1 MVSAF
6 TKKVKEMGRFIFAV
20 ALLALGFATG
30 FLTAQSSVFDRP
42 SVRPGESKQVQPP
55 TAPLAF
61 SDTFD
66 RKADNFIPPWS
77 ILIRAAP
84 DRITTSSTHT
94 RKGTHSAMLTVN
106 ASDNP
111 NAWGTRADLIA
122 EDMFCEGDD
131 YYVGYS
137 LLLPSNFLDQLSSRG
152 WLMVAEDGYA
162 GHSGPPFAYYFIG
175 GPSGGKFE
183 LQARP
188 DGHITGY
195 PILSVDPTYGK
206 WMDIVTY
213 YKFSA
218 DSSVG
223 FVEVWINGEQ
233 QTFTTGQESYRQNTL
248 EPGSPRC
255 GRLHHNSYR
264 SAGMADSVTIY
275 QDEIKVGQTYSAVAP

>member
-1 MVSAF
+1 VPIA
-6 TKKVKEMGRFIFAV
+6 KEVKEMRRFIFSV
-20 ALLALGFATG
+20 TLLALGFAAG
-30 FLTAQSSVFDRP
+30 LITAQSSVLDGLG
-42 SVRPGESKQVQPP
+42 VRPGESMQVQPP

-77 ILIRAAP
+77 RLVQAAP
-84 DRITTSSTHT
+84 DRITTSSRHT
-94 RKGTHSAMLTVN
+94 RKGTHSAKLTVLD
-106 ASDNP
+106 SDNP
-111 NAWGTRADLIA
+111 SGWGARADLSA
-122 EDMFCEGDD
+122 DNMFCEGDD

-137 LLLPSNFLDQLSSRG
+137 LLLPSDFLDQLSSDG

-162 GHSGPPFAYYFIG
+162 GQGMPPFALYFIG

-188 DGHITGY
+188 DGHMTGK

-206 WMDIVTY
+206 WMDVVTY

-223 FVEVWINGEQ
+223 FIEVWINGEQ
-233 QTFTTGQESYRQNTL
+233 QTFRTGQESYRQNTL
-248 EPGSPRC
+248 EPGSPVC
-255 GRLHHNSYR
+255 GTLLHNSYR

-275 QDEIKVGQTYSAVAP
+275 QDEIKVGQTYNAVAP

>member
-1 MVSAF
+1 VHIA
-6 TKKVKEMGRFIFAV
+6 KEVKEMRRFIFPV
-20 ALLALGFATG
+20 TFLALVLATV
-30 FLTAQSSVFDRP
+30 LVITQSSVFDRL
-42 SVRPGESKQVQPP
+42 SARPGESKQVQPP
-55 TAPLAF
+55 TQPLVF

-66 RKADNFIPPWS
+66 RKADDFIPPWS
-77 ILIRAAP
+77 SLVRAAP

-94 RKGTHSAMLTVN
+94 RKGTHSAKLTVLD
-106 ASDNP
+106 SDNP
-111 NAWGTRADLIA
+111 NGWGTRADLTA

-137 LLLPSNFLDQLSSRG
+137 LLLPSNFLDQLSSDG
-152 WLMVAEDGYA
+152 WLMVAEDGYT
-162 GHSGPPFAYYFIG
+162 GYSRPQFALYFIG

-188 DGHITGY
+188 DGHIIGN

-206 WMDIVTY
+206 WMDVVTY

-223 FVEVWINGEQ
+223 FIEVWINGEQ

-248 EPGSPRC
+248 EPGSPYC
-255 GRLHHNSYR
+255 GRLMHNSQR

-275 QDEIKVGQTYSAVAP
+275 QDEIKVGQTYNAVAP

>member
-1 MVSAF
+1 MI
-6 TKKVKEMGRFIFAV
+6 RIIFSV
-20 ALLALGFATG
+20 TLLALVFATVLITIQSNG
-30 FLTAQSSVFDRP
+30 FDWL
-42 SVRPGESKQVQPP
+42 SVRPEESKQSKQVQPS
-55 TAPLAF
+55 TQPLAF

-77 ILIRAAP
+77 SLVRAAP

-94 RKGTHSAMLTVN
+94 RKGTHSVMLTVLD
-106 ASDNP
+106 SDNP
-111 NAWGTRADLIA
+111 NGWGTRADLTA

-152 WLMVAEDGYA
+152 WLMVAQDGYA
-162 GHSGPPFAYYFIG
+162 GYRMPPFAYYFIG

-183 LQARP
+183 LHARP
-188 DGHITGY
+188 DGHITGT

-206 WMDIVTY
+206 WMDVVTY

-223 FVEVWINGEQ
+223 FIEVWINGEQ
-233 QTFTTGQESYRQNTL
+233 QTFTTGQERYRQNTL
-248 EPGSPRC
+248 EPGSPAC
-255 GRLHHNSYR
+255 GKLLHNSLR
-264 SAGMADSVTIY
+264 GAGMADSVTIY
-275 QDEIKVGQTYSAVAP
+275 QDEIKVGNSYSAVAPK

>member
-1 MVSAF
+1 VPIA
-6 TKKVKEMGRFIFAV
+6 KEVKEMRRVIFSV
-20 ALLALGFATG
+20 TLLALGFAAG
-30 FLTAQSSVFDRP
+30 LITAQSSVFDRLG
-42 SVRPGESKQVQPP
+42 VRPEESMQVQPP
-55 TAPLAF
+55 AAPLAF

-77 ILIRAAP
+77 RLVRAAP

-94 RKGTHSAMLTVN
+94 RKGTHSAMLTVLD
-106 ASDNP
+106 SDNP
-111 NAWGTRADLIA
+111 NGWGTRADLTA
-122 EDMFCEGDD
+122 DNMFCEGDD

-137 LLLPSNFLDQLSSRG
+137 LLLPSNFLDQLSSDG
-152 WLMVAEDGYA
+152 WLMVAEDGYT
-162 GHSGPPFAYYFIG
+162 GYSRPPFALYFIG

-188 DGHITGY
+188 DGHIIGN

-206 WMDIVTY
+206 WIDVVTY

-223 FVEVWINGEQ
+223 FIEVWINGEQ
-233 QTFTTGQESYRQNTL
+233 QTFTTGQERYRQNTL
-248 EPGSPRC
+248 EPGSSVC
-255 GRLHHNSYR
+255 GKLMHNSYR

-275 QDEIKVGQTYSAVAP
+275 QDEIKVGQSYSAVAP

>member
-1 MVSAF
+1 MI
-6 TKKVKEMGRFIFAV
+6 RIIFSV
-20 ALLALGFATG
+20 TLLALVFATVLITIQSNG
-30 FLTAQSSVFDRP
+30 FDWL
-42 SVRPGESKQVQPP
+42 SVRPEESKQSKQVQPS
-55 TAPLAF
+55 TQPLAF

-77 ILIRAAP
+77 SLVRAAP

-94 RKGTHSAMLTVN
+94 RKGTHSVMLTVLD
-106 ASDNP
+106 SDNP
-111 NAWGTRADLIA
+111 NGWGTRADLTA

-162 GHSGPPFAYYFIG
+162 GHSMPPLAYYFIG

-183 LQARP
+183 LHARP
-188 DGHITGY
+188 DGQIPGNPI

-206 WMDIVTY
+206 WMDVVTY

-223 FVEVWINGEQ
+223 FIEVWINGEQ
-233 QTFTTGQESYRQNTL
+233 QTFTSGQESYRQNTL
-248 EPGSPRC
+248 VPGSPDC
-255 GRLHHNSYR
+255 GRLQHNSFR
-264 SAGMADSVTIY
+264 RAGMADSVTIY
-275 QDEIKVGQTYSAVAP
+275 QDEIKVGQTYNAVAP